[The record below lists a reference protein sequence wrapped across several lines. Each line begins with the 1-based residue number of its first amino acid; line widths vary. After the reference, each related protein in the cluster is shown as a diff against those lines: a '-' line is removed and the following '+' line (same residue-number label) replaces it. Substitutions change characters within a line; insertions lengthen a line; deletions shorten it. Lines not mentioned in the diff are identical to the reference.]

1 MADQMETEQQGAR
14 LVPEEKKK
22 WQFRA
27 HDVEGLGRLLSVE
40 PYIVMG
46 GTVALL
52 LMIVIA
58 NVANDT
64 DFTFPLAHT
73 AIGFSVYS
81 IICTIYLWSNGK

>member
-1 MADQMETEQQGAR
+1 
-14 LVPEEKKK
+14 
-22 WQFRA
+22 
-27 HDVEGLGRLLSVE
+27 
-40 PYIVMG
+40 MG